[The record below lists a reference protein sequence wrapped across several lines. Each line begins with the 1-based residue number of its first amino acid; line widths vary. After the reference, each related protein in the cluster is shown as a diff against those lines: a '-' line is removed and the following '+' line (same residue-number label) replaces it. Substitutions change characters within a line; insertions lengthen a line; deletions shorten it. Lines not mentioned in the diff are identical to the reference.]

1 MGITVLNAVC
11 IGVLVLSMY
20 SLWRAGRERK
30 REENLTR
37 RTRTSAWELCGSV
50 SILVAVVI
58 SLCTVHN
65 PWLLVLLAVS
75 GVSGVTLSII
85 HVLRL
90 RRAWKFEKQLRG
102 MGRGE

>member
-1 MGITVLNAVC
+1 MGMTVLNAVC
-11 IGVLVLSMY
+11 IGVLVFSMY

-37 RTRTSAWELCGSV
+37 RTRTSAWELCGSM
-50 SILVAVVI
+50 SISVAVVI

-65 PWLLVLLAVS
+65 TLLLVLLAVS
-75 GVSGVTLSII
+75 GVSSVTLCII

-90 RRAWKFEKQLRG
+90 RRAWKFEKQLHD
-102 MGRGE
+102 MGRSE